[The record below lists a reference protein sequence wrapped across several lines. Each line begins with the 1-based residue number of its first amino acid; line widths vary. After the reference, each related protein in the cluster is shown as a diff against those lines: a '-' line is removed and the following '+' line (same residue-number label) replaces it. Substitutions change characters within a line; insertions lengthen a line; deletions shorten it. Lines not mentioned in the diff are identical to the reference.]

1 MWEHTVKTNSSLES
15 QSIISYATLAR
26 RRSQWLWCPKQ
37 AEGDRILLKYVISF
51 SLANPTLGTQG
62 HMKIWQCQWPLLHLG
77 SQGLICFCSSASLPS
92 ASGWTLSS
100 YSLFWNSKWV
110 TFPRSHGKC
119 MAENKAALFT
129 HITSNVLALRCFMTS
144 PGLQPQHCVCLL
156 AREQERVESSRSL
169 TWTWWEIPSRSVG
182 LFHCFSLCSIK
193 DSACGR
199 LKERPYLS

>member
-1 MWEHTVKTNSSLES
+1 MLFPSPWLILRWAHK
-15 QSIISYATLAR
+15 ATWRFGSVSDPFCIWDLR
-26 RRSQWLWCPKQ
+26 
-37 AEGDRILLKYVISF
+37 DSF
-51 SLANPTLGTQG
+51 
-62 HMKIWQCQWPLLHLG
+62 
-77 SQGLICFCSSASLPS
+77 ASLPS

-129 HITSNVLALRCFMTS
+129 HITSNVLALRYFMTS

-193 DSACGR
+193 DSTCGR